1 MPSVQAPARMWL
13 VPVPVSVT
21 TLPDVPVTLH
31 FPKVWVVVPR
41 AMVWA
46 TVLVEASSVNWL
58 LPPMLNV
65 DVPVAPPM
73 VSLLKEKLLPSKVL
87 AVVVVLD
94 KRMSAVPLYKAKE
107 PPALPMFQT
116 VPVDVRV
123 HVPEPIFSV
132 AVPPAVNLP
141 AVTL

>member
-1 MPSVQAPARMWL
+1 MPSVQAPASWWF

-58 LPPMLNV
+58 LPL
-65 DVPVAPPM
+65 M
-73 VSLLKEKLLPSKVL
+73 VSVDDSRCSADGQL
-87 AVVVVLD
+87 VVGL
-94 KRMSAVPLYKAKE
+94 RY
-107 PPALPMFQT
+107 
-116 VPVDVRV
+116 R
-123 HVPEPIFSV
+123 
-132 AVPPAVNLP
+132 
-141 AVTL
+141 